1 MLSVEITILFAI
13 AFNYQGKYSRSLITD
28 DTQDTSKIIKI
39 IQSNKNLGV

>member
-1 MLSVEITILFAI
+1 MLSVEITKLFAI
-13 AFNYQGKYSRSLITD
+13 AFNYQGKYLWSLITD